1 MPIDALLSEID
12 APSFDLLPHYKKE
25 ALMNT
30 QTLICRALMV
40 AILLAGISY
49 MADAAPS
56 KKFRVQITI
65 NGQDDITGNLAKLVQ
80 EEAVALTDMELVTE
94 KPEWTLELIGVAPRN
109 EKKEPVIF
117 LVSVMATQNFPQQYW
132 NGVYGTLAEAV
143 LQRQHEQSDKGE
155 RPYIPNKKK
164 VQQLQPAWTSGPSRP
179 ALETATKDMVRKQAH
194 YVEGGNDLRVIAKKI
209 VDTFNQNQ
217 LDPRR
222 KNRPAA

>member
-1 MPIDALLSEID
+1 
-12 APSFDLLPHYKKE
+12 
-25 ALMNT
+25 MNA

-40 AILLAGISY
+40 AILLAGIPWL
-49 MADAAPS
+49 ADAAPS

-65 NGQDDITGNLAKLVQ
+65 NGQDDITGSLAKLVQ

-109 EKKEPVIF
+109 EKQEPVIF
-117 LVSVMATQNFPQQYW
+117 LVSVMAAENFPQEYW

-143 LQRQHEQSDKGE
+143 LQKQHEQSGKEE
-155 RPYIPNKKK
+155 RPFIPNKKK

-179 ALETATKDMVRKQAH
+179 ALDAATQNMVRKQAH
-194 YVEGGNDLRVIAKKI
+194 YVEGGTDLRVIAKKI
-209 VDTFNQNQ
+209 VATFNHDQ

-222 KNRPAA
+222 KDRPAA

>member
-1 MPIDALLSEID
+1 
-12 APSFDLLPHYKKE
+12 
-25 ALMNT
+25 MNT

-65 NGQDDITGNLAKLVQ
+65 NGQDDITGSLAKLVQ
-80 EEAVALTDMELVTE
+80 EEAVALPDMELVTE

>member
-1 MPIDALLSEID
+1 
-12 APSFDLLPHYKKE
+12 
-25 ALMNT
+25 MNT

-65 NGQDDITGNLAKLVQ
+65 NGQDDITGSLAKLVQ

-209 VDTFNQNQ
+209 VATFNQDQ

>member
-1 MPIDALLSEID
+1 
-12 APSFDLLPHYKKE
+12 
-25 ALMNT
+25 MNT

-49 MADAAPS
+49 MAEAAPS

-209 VDTFNQNQ
+209 VATFNQDQ

>member
-1 MPIDALLSEID
+1 
-12 APSFDLLPHYKKE
+12 
-25 ALMNT
+25 MNT

>member
-1 MPIDALLSEID
+1 
-12 APSFDLLPHYKKE
+12 
-25 ALMNT
+25 MNA
-30 QTLICRALMV
+30 QTLICRALIV
-40 AILLAGISY
+40 GTVLAGIPY

-56 KKFRVQITI
+56 KKFRVQINI

-80 EEAVALTDMELVTE
+80 EEALALTDMELVTE

-117 LVSVMATQNFPQQYW
+117 LVSVMAAQNFPPEYW

-155 RPYIPNKKK
+155 RPFIPAKKK

-179 ALETATKDMVRKQAH
+179 VLENATKNMVRKQAH

-209 VDTFNQNQ
+209 VATFNHDQ
-217 LDPRR
+217 LDPLR
-222 KNRPAA
+222 KTMPPT